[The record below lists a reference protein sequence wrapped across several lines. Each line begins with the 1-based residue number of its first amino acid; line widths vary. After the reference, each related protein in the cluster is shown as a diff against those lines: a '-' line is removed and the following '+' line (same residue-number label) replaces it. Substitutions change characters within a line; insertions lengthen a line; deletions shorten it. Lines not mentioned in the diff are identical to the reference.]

1 MNRSE
6 RTSEPG
12 ARRRPAPDGHRGS
25 GKPRLRLPLSFVVG
39 RYFIYLLLGAC
50 ITVGVSALALNAAI
64 NRGEVYPANYGANHE
79 PEITATLAA
88 QASFDPSAIPSAYRY
103 AHLSADATTV
113 LDTDMPDDVLYR
125 AQRTALS
132 GTSVTSSPGEADNDR
147 LASSSDAQLF
157 GLMLPDGTWA
167 VLSYTLMPQ
176 WATRGMR
183 DGLPNPQ
190 DVFLAVTGTSTLV
203 LVALLAVRA
212 GRVLTRKMAPLVA
225 AADAVGERSLDFV
238 AGRSNVAQVDDVL
251 AAMERMSISLKA
263 SLEEQW
269 AAEAR
274 QREQVAA
281 LTHDL
286 KTPLTVIRGNADL
299 LAEDVAA
306 GLLGPDQAA
315 CAKALLQAAGRTDAY
330 VADIIAA
337 SRGQAVGGRREVLG
351 AAELAGRLAEQAR
364 ELTASRG
371 CELAVEG
378 VRDLPPASVEVDAE
392 AASGAVGNLVGNAC
406 DYGMA
411 GGTVR
416 LRFSMGAAA
425 AGAGGASGT
434 GADGE
439 LSITVEDDG
448 PGFSAEALAHGSER
462 FFRDD
467 AARTQQGKGGQVHFG
482 LGLAIASDV
491 ARAHG
496 GTLTLANR
504 DPGPGARVTLTLPG
518 RSEPDPD

>member
-1 MNRSE
+1 MSRSE
-6 RTSEPG
+6 RTNEPG
-12 ARRRPAPDGHRGS
+12 ARRRPASDGHRGS

-50 ITVGVSALALNAAI
+50 ITVGVPALALNAAI

-103 AHLSADATTV
+103 AHFSADATTV

-132 GTSVTSSPGEADNDR
+132 GTSATSSPGEADNDR
-147 LASSSDAQLF
+147 LASSSDAQLI
-157 GLMLPDGTWA
+157 GLRLPDGTWL

-176 WATRGMR
+176 WSTRGTR
-183 DGLPNPQ
+183 DWLPNPH
-190 DVFLAVTGTSTLV
+190 DVWLAVTGACTLA

-225 AADAVGERSLDFV
+225 AADAVGERNLDFV
-238 AGRSNVAQVDDVL
+238 AGRSNVTQVDDVL
-251 AAMERMSISLKA
+251 AAMERMRSSLKA

-281 LTHDL
+281 LAHDL

-299 LAEDVAA
+299 LAEDAEA
-306 GLLGPDQAA
+306 GLLAPDQAA

-337 SRGQAVGGRREVLG
+337 SRGQAVGGRREALG
-351 AAELAGRLAEQAR
+351 AAELTGRLAEQAR
-364 ELTASRG
+364 ELAASKG
-371 CELAVEG
+371 HELAVEG
-378 VRDLPPASVEVDAE
+378 VRDLPPASFEVDAE
-392 AASGAVGNLVGNAC
+392 AVSRAVGNLVGNAC
-406 DYGMA
+406 DYGTA

-416 LRFSMGAAA
+416 LRFSFGT
-425 AGAGGASGT
+425 GASGA
-434 GADGE
+434 GADETGTDRA

-448 PGFSAEALAHGSER
+448 PGFSAEALAHGAER

-467 AARTQQGKGGQVHFG
+467 DARAQQGEGGQAHFG

-504 DPGPGARVTLTLPG
+504 EPGPGARVTLTLPERPETG
-518 RSEPDPD
+518 